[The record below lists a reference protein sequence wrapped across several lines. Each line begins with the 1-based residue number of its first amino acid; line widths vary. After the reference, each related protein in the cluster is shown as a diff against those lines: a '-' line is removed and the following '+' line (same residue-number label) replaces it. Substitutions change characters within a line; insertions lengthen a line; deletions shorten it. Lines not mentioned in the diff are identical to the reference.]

1 MNKNLKIL
9 ILFLNIS
16 LLIAF
21 QGYTQTQVKV
31 RNTDIEKPF
40 TAVKGQN
47 LRIVCD
53 SVILIS
59 PLRFHMYE
67 KARNSI
73 ISNDF
78 EKSLHLFD
86 VYNEQIQTYKLWND
100 SLQMKYNELNALFIN
115 NLGNT
120 KTGLIQINTNLAVAK
135 DSLNS
140 ANNHLDQALLHL
152 KAANREK
159 WYFGTV
165 GFLLGTLVTILVVS
179 K

>member
-1 MNKNLKIL
+1 MRNIIKCLL
-9 ILFLNIS
+9 ILFCISVSLSFQTYAQATVNIKN
-16 LLIAF
+16 A
-21 QGYTQTQVKV
+21 
-31 RNTDIEKPF
+31 DIEKPL
-40 TAVKGQN
+40 TTVKGQT
-47 LRIVCD
+47 LKILCD

-73 ISNDF
+73 ISTDF

-86 VYNEQIQTYKLWND
+86 VYNEQMQTYKQWND
-100 SLQMKYNELNALFIN
+100 SLQMKYNELNALFVN
-115 NLGNT
+115 NLDNT
-120 KTGLIQINTNLAVAK
+120 KTGLIQINTNLTVAK

-165 GFLLGTLVTILVVS
+165 GFLLGTLLTVLVVS